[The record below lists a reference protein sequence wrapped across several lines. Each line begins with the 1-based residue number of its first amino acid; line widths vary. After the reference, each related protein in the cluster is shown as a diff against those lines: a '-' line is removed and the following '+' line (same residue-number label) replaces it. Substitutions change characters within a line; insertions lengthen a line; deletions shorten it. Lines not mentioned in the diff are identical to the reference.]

1 VEACWVSE
9 VQDDNQKELDL
20 LKEDEELDFDRGKA
34 FVEVGEE
41 QSGFEDY
48 KILVAEGEEED
59 RCLVEDRDRSVGE
72 ESDLVEGEYSKHPIE
87 VQELAQKLIEEG
99 VRLSDLVAEGVVGS
113 FEEVVLVVVELDFSG
128 ELERFE
134 VPPISFP
141 NVRSHSSTPFH
152 LKLSLP
158 H

>member
-9 VQDDNQKELDL
+9 VQDGNRKELGL
-20 LKEDEELDFDRGKA
+20 LKEEEELDFDRGKA

-41 QSGFEDY
+41 QSGYEDY
-48 KILVAEGEEED
+48 TILVAEDEEEV
-59 RCLVEDRDRSVGE
+59 RCLVEDRDHSVGE
-72 ESDLVEGEYSKHPIE
+72 ESDSVEGEYSKHPIE
-87 VQELAQKLIEEG
+87 VQELAQKLIGEG
-99 VRLSDLVAEGVVGS
+99 VRLSDPAAVDVVGS
-113 FEEVVLVVVELDFSG
+113 SEEVVLVVVELDFSG